1 MNAEN
6 LTKIQR
12 SPSEARENG
21 AKGGKQSGKSRRKKK
36 QMKDMFEYLL
46 SLDVTDAELKKKMSE
61 MGIDDEQ
68 MTYNAM
74 VCYSMIRAACSG
86 SVKAA
91 EFIRDMT
98 GQKPQDRLKVEGTM
112 DSKIRI
118 PSSISKLTVEELR
131 ELAGAHIPD
140 YEQVDNDE
148 TDQ

>member
-91 EFIRDMT
+91 EFIRDTT

-118 PSSISKLTVEELR
+118 PWSISKLTVEELR

-140 YEQVDNDE
+140 YEQADNDE

>member
-74 VCYSMIRAACSG
+74 VCYSMIQAACSG

-91 EFIRDMT
+91 EFIRDTT